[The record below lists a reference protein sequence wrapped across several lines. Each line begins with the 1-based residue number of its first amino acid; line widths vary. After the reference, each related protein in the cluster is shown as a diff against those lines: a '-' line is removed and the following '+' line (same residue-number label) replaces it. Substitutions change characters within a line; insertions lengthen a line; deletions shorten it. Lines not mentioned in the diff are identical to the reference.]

1 MNILKII
8 FLPFFGILLIITIGL
23 VLNFSSKYILKKIK
37 LSTWSLYL
45 LLFCGIV
52 LHEISHF
59 ILAILFRHKIVSVN
73 LMSFNQNEIYGFVK
87 TSYNQKNIYQRFG
100 VFFIAVAPV
109 ILGLIFSLL
118 LFTILTLANNQ
129 LQWVSISSLLS
140 NLSLVELRNMLLYF
154 LSDLRS
160 ILLIYLL
167 LSISFTLS
175 MSREDTRNML
185 NSFFISVIILL
196 LLNVVVYF
204 FNQNLYFFI
213 ENKIKFFYL
222 ELIYISIFL
231 LFIQLGFYIFITLI
245 RYSLMFFKIFFKV
258 R

>member
-1 MNILKII
+1 
-8 FLPFFGILLIITIGL
+8 
-23 VLNFSSKYILKKIK
+23 
-37 LSTWSLYL
+37 
-45 LLFCGIV
+45 
-52 LHEISHF
+52 
-59 ILAILFRHKIVSVN
+59 
-73 LMSFNQNEIYGFVK
+73 MSFNQNEIYGFVK

-118 LFTILTLANNQ
+118 LFSILTLANNQ

-231 LFIQLGFYIFITLI
+231 LFIQLIFYIII
-245 RYSLMFFKIFFKV
+245 SLLKYILKLFKNFL
-258 R
+258 